1 MTELLEETGII
12 HCRRRSGGCRSRYS
26 QTVPFGFT
34 SSLPA
39 VSRTLATTSPT
50 IYNVKHVNQ
59 SLFRGYYGGCRVR
72 TVNTTGVYIE
82 ETCDVVKHW
91 ANYGLMLQAPDDIPA
106 CTTGSDSI
114 CIHNY
119 YNSLWEWVTGTDE
132 TPGRALMKISVFR
145 NRYADTVALSVLP
158 GMVMVQMMLM
168 GIINYVNKQSVLLTQ
183 IWAYRCQNG
192 RMQVFYLAQITYH
205 LIYNSD
211 LYYVGLVTGT
221 LTVESVANLTFSF
234 FIFSYS
240 FINLAKARSGEQQLD
255 RYFRLT
261 WETMQ
266 ILITTAV
273 AALLY
278 SIQSKSLSWI
288 VDYNGQLLRKTTT
301 LGKKYCGLHD
311 SCFLMNVNLAVVVA
325 VLSTA
330 LGLVAL
336 SASYFVQKRYGLKLS
351 NVQSS
356 PDKPSTKV
364 AIQAKGV
371 DRYIV
376 HNSKS
381 ASLTEVK
388 KKEEPV
394 DAPPL
399 TTFEEHCLGS
409 PFTRLFK
416 DCDDFAC
423 IQYMGKRCTSVEA
436 LLLTGYLFYGQHVY
450 QAGSVVLLL
459 LARLI
464 PRKLLRTFNVLLI
477 RWYMDPE
484 NGADSRLVL
493 HVVRCKRR
501 ELQNIRS
508 NSTNTK
514 ALITAR
520 VYYYG
525 QSMAT
530 DAHHSTTAN
539 RFNVVSDLLR
549 ARTREEKTKR
559 AVVSSDPTCFHRG
572 LSRHLGANSRGA
584 SHDVACVYLHGLCHN
599 WNFLIEAKDSYFAF
613 SEMDLVMSGGCTPC
627 HIECKKVLHQM
638 ATFHHEAL
646 MSKPTFETC
655 TLPILGLQSYRTRRT
670 GVSCELKASGAIC
683 SGGVDEWGSPLSIIT
698 GEAEEIVE
706 IIETL
711 ALSVSPEQIL
721 EARKGIELKDKCVTK
736 WAVEGHL
743 RLFKFQAVKNSVDYS
758 SIPAAALTSS
768 QSTQSVDLKSLIK
781 TCDWGRRSGACCTR
795 FAQVVPLRL
804 HSSIQRVSRVIATS
818 SPTVYPAKSV
828 TQSLFRAYYSGCRAR
843 TVNTTGIYV
852 EDTCTLSKRWQ
863 NYGLM
868 LQAPDDI
875 PVCSTGTSS
884 ICIHNYYNS
893 LWEWVTGTDGTPGRA
908 LMKISVFRNRYADT
922 AL

>member
-1 MTELLEETGII
+1 MSTWSAHYFEQQKTLKSKQKLTSKMRPAAVGAAIAVFGRIVLMPVMLLTVFGVTGYLTNGTFLIEYKDSYFAYSQMDLVM
-12 HCRRRSGGCRSRYS
+12 SGGCTPCHTYCKRVLHQMATFDHEALMSKPTFEDLYTATSWDYS
-26 QTVPFGFT
+26 ILSDEALALAGRLEASGAICSGGVDEWGSPLSIITGTAAEVVEIIETLNLSVTPLELAEAKKGIETTDECITKWAVEGHLRLFMFQAVKNSIDYSSIPAADFNVYPEYADCRPAVNNDGIIGEKLALSTAGEDLVAVVPDILKLFPFSFT

-168 GIINYVNKQSVLLTQ
+168 GIISLYQIMSHKQSVLLTQ

-278 SIQSKSLSWI
+278 SIRSKSLSWI

-311 SCFLMNVNLAVVVA
+311 SCFLMNVNLVVVVA

-364 AIQAKGV
+364 AIQAKGA

-423 IQYMGKRCTSVEA
+423 IHYMGKRCTSVEA

-484 NGADSRLVL
+484 NGSLT
-493 HVVRCKRR
+493 H
-501 ELQNIRS
+501 
-508 NSTNTK
+508 
-514 ALITAR
+514 
-520 VYYYG
+520 
-525 QSMAT
+525 
-530 DAHHSTTAN
+530 
-539 RFNVVSDLLR
+539 
-549 ARTREEKTKR
+549 
-559 AVVSSDPTCFHRG
+559 
-572 LSRHLGANSRGA
+572 
-584 SHDVACVYLHGLCHN
+584 
-599 WNFLIEAKDSYFAF
+599 
-613 SEMDLVMSGGCTPC
+613 
-627 HIECKKVLHQM
+627 
-638 ATFHHEAL
+638 
-646 MSKPTFETC
+646 
-655 TLPILGLQSYRTRRT
+655 
-670 GVSCELKASGAIC
+670 
-683 SGGVDEWGSPLSIIT
+683 
-698 GEAEEIVE
+698 
-706 IIETL
+706 
-711 ALSVSPEQIL
+711 ALS
-721 EARKGIELKDKCVTK
+721 CT
-736 WAVEGHL
+736 W
-743 RLFKFQAVKNSVDYS
+743 F
-758 SIPAAALTSS
+758 AASA
-768 QSTQSVDLKSLIK
+768 
-781 TCDWGRRSGACCTR
+781 
-795 FAQVVPLRL
+795 
-804 HSSIQRVSRVIATS
+804 
-818 SPTVYPAKSV
+818 
-828 TQSLFRAYYSGCRAR
+828 
-843 TVNTTGIYV
+843 
-852 EDTCTLSKRWQ
+852 E
-863 NYGLM
+863 NY
-868 LQAPDDI
+868 
-875 PVCSTGTSS
+875 
-884 ICIHNYYNS
+884 
-893 LWEWVTGTDGTPGRA
+893 
-908 LMKISVFRNRYADT
+908 KISAATPVA
-922 AL
+922 